1 MNGLLELICASD
13 VVTIGDQTKFVV
25 RVSQKM
31 EEEDTLKGGDTG
43 FEDHDDTFGESM
55 DGEATRGYVDTRDSA
70 AETLDFLTTMTFAA
84 ELKKKLFL
92 HLTDILLQVPESCDK
107 FPDVSEFCM
116 DGTGNMVQKVNFD
129 TPKKFHATHA
139 IGWTDT
145 VGDTKFIAVVDGH
158 LYRLG
163 SSGLGQSGCGQEFRV
178 CAYCHWVILLRWMT
192 SQWGDWRTALRDYK
206 RRERADE

>member
-1 MNGLLELICASD
+1 
-13 VVTIGDQTKFVV
+13 
-25 RVSQKM
+25 M

-55 DGEATRGYVDTRDSA
+55 DREATRGYVDTRDSA

-92 HLTDILLQVPESCDK
+92 HLTDILLQVPDSCDK
-107 FPDVSEFCM
+107 FPDVSEFWM
-116 DGTGNMVQKVNFD
+116 EGTGNMVQKVNFD

-145 VGDTKFIAVVDGH
+145 VGDT
-158 LYRLG
+158 
-163 SSGLGQSGCGQEFRV
+163 
-178 CAYCHWVILLRWMT
+178 
-192 SQWGDWRTALRDYK
+192 
-206 RRERADE
+206 